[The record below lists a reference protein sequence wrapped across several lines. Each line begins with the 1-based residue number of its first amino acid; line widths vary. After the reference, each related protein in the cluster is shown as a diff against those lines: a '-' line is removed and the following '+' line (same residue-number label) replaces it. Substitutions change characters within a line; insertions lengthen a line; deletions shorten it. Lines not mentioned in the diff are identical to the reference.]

1 MTTAK
6 QPKYLLYNNKCH
18 PIDEPIFK
26 AANRSFRYGDGIFE
40 TIRLVR
46 GQLHLFEY
54 HMERLLNGV
63 DFLKI
68 ELPSNW
74 NKAYFKKKVWELLEK
89 NRETRNGK
97 IRLSIFRADGGT
109 YTPKSSKGNLLIE
122 YEPYNSDHFILNK
135 KGLKMEVFSEMEKTS
150 NPFSNFK
157 TSNALVYT
165 LAAIYKKEEALDDC
179 FIVNAQNR
187 IIEGISSNIF
197 VVKNGHLITPPLSEG
212 CIAGVMRTYILDLL
226 EKHEID
232 YHIAPVQLED
242 LFQASELFLT
252 DSVKGIRW
260 VGSYKVKRYNL
271 DVAEQ
276 LNEYLNQALEET
288 VAATE

>member
-89 NRETRNGK
+89 NGETRNGK

-135 KGLKMEVFSEMEKTS
+135 KRKALKWRS
-150 NPFSNFK
+150 
-157 TSNALVYT
+157 LVRWKKPAILFPT
-165 LAAIYKKEEALDDC
+165 LRPAMPWSTPWLPSTKRKKPWMT
-179 FIVNAQNR
+179 R
-187 IIEGISSNIF
+187 SPG
-197 VVKNGHLITPPLSEG
+197 
-212 CIAGVMRTYILDLL
+212 
-226 EKHEID
+226 
-232 YHIAPVQLED
+232 
-242 LFQASELFLT
+242 
-252 DSVKGIRW
+252 
-260 VGSYKVKRYNL
+260 
-271 DVAEQ
+271 
-276 LNEYLNQALEET
+276 
-288 VAATE
+288 